1 MLLFIIIKP
10 CYFQVVDAC
19 CDFLKC
25 HLHSSNC
32 LGIEWFSH
40 LHSLHKLESEA
51 RQYAIENF
59 DSVIESDEF
68 LQLSPERLCWYLAR
82 SDIDVSSE
90 EKLYEAAI
98 RWSERVQY
106 PEGALCQVFCLIR
119 FNFMSPVYLSEVVS
133 KGKHFENCENCLSL
147 VASQGSNGKSVLI
160 GKYPEELKQ
169 DSLTSSPR
177 PSTLAKEVIVILS
190 SDDSENGVLET
201 FDPVKDRWMVLT
213 DERLPCTLVGVGITT
228 IGNDIYVTGGIRREQ
243 VLAEVWCFLSKERRW
258 KSLPSLLQPR
268 AYHSCT
274 SWNNCIYVF
283 GGLSDYVVERRQAQA
298 VEVVECLDLNSLL
311 NTKKSEMISLSWKI
325 VAKIPCPRIGSS
337 AVAIEGRIIEVGGT
351 QYGIPVKKLESYRWG
366 HPWGTLI
373 NASSALFAGGEQ
385 LVLPDVIEKSQMVV
399 VDGQLYILWM
409 DSGKFILLNPTKRIF
424 KDLARPCTSNVGG
437 MAVVGSKIYVLG
449 TWNNLDISSSKLIEC
464 YDTVKN
470 IWVSTKYL
478 GEWLNNV
485 HCVTLKIK

>member
-1 MLLFIIIKP
+1 
-10 CYFQVVDAC
+10 
-19 CDFLKC
+19 
-25 HLHSSNC
+25 
-32 LGIEWFSH
+32 
-40 LHSLHKLESEA
+40 
-51 RQYAIENF
+51 
-59 DSVIESDEF
+59 
-68 LQLSPERLCWYLAR
+68 
-82 SDIDVSSE
+82 
-90 EKLYEAAI
+90 
-98 RWSERVQY
+98 
-106 PEGALCQVFCLIR
+106 
-119 FNFMSPVYLSEVVS
+119 MSPVYLSEVVS
-133 KGKHFENCENCLSL
+133 KGRHFENCEHCLSL
-147 VASQGSNGKSVLI
+147 ITIQGSNGKSVFI
-160 GKYPEELKQ
+160 GKYPDEVKQ

-243 VLAEVWCFLSKERRW
+243 ALAEVWCFLSKERRW

-283 GGLSDYVVERRQAQA
+283 GGLGEYVVERRQAQA
-298 VEVVECLDLNSLL
+298 IEMVECLDLNSLL
-311 NTKKSEMISLSWKI
+311 NAKKSEMISLSWKV

-351 QYGIPVKKLESYRWG
+351 QYGIPVKKLESYRWTPVP

-373 NASSALFAGGEQ
+373 NASSAFFAGGEQ
-385 LVLPDVIEKSQMVV
+385 LVLPDVIEKSQIVV

-409 DSGKFILLNPTKRIF
+409 DSAKFILLNPTKRIF
-424 KDLARPCTSNVGG
+424 KDLARPCASNVGG

-449 TWNNLDISSSKLIEC
+449 TWSNLDINSSKLIEC

-478 GEWLNNV
+478 GKWLNNV